1 MKPSHGRQGE
11 GLAAA
16 GLGRAYGARTVLSDL
31 TWRLQ
36 PGEML
41 AVTGPNG
48 AGKTTLLRMLAGVSR
63 PTTGEVFLD
72 GVSLSNGPAHIRR
85 RIGYVGHQPMLFADL
100 TGRENLLFFGRLY
113 NAPRE
118 RIDELLAAVD
128 MDRRADLPVHSCS
141 RGMQQRLAVARALLH
156 RPHLLIC
163 DEPLTGLDRAGQVL
177 VLQLLEGHLAG
188 GGMAVVAGHDR
199 QLTAGAHLVL
209 ELGMAPDDWTMER
222 RAPAGLYSPG
232 GAAASPESAQ
242 GAAGAGVPHP
252 AEGERTANPAEA
264 PLPGFFSQ
272 WLTLTGA
279 DLVGA
284 FRNLAGVATVPLFA
298 VLVLLVFGLTLRPG
312 DRDLDPLLPALL
324 WTALAFAALSAQ
336 LRPFIRERALGAV
349 EGLKAA
355 PVDGAAAYMA
365 RLTANWLV
373 LLAVAAVMT
382 PLFFS
387 FLGWQG
393 PPVPGLPMAGIVT
406 VGTFT
411 VSTVAVAAAALS
423 VQGRGAEGLLSL
435 LALPFLLPVLM
446 SVVMMTEGLLQGRP
460 PAEWQAWFRLL
471 LACGIVFSMFPALLH
486 DYLMEV

>member
-1 MKPSHGRQGE
+1 MQQDG
-11 GLAAA
+11 GLVAD
-16 GLGRAYGARTVLSDL
+16 GLGRSYGARTVLSGL

-36 PGEML
+36 PGELL

-63 PTTGEVFLD
+63 PTTGQVFLD
-72 GVSLSNGPAHIRR
+72 GVSLSDGPASARR
-85 RIGYVGHQPMLFADL
+85 RIGYVGHLPMLFADL

-113 NAPRE
+113 NVPEA
-118 RIDELLAAVD
+118 RIEELLAAVG

-163 DEPLTGLDRAGQVL
+163 DEPLTGLDGEGQAL
-177 VLQLLEGHLAG
+177 VLGLLEAHLAG

-209 ELGMAPDDWTMER
+209 RLGMAPDDWTISR
-222 RAPAGLYSPG
+222 QP
-232 GAAASPESAQ
+232 AAAS
-242 GAAGAGVPHP
+242 AAGDGLGGTAALPPGHGRGEAQAGGLGREGPPDP
-252 AEGERTANPAEA
+252 AGA
-264 PLPGFFSQ
+264 PLPGFFRH

-279 DLVGA
+279 DLEGA

-298 VLVLLVFGLTLRPG
+298 MLVLLVFGLTLRPT
-312 DRDLDPLLPALL
+312 DRDLDPLLPGLL
-324 WTALAFAALSAQ
+324 WTALAFAALSGQ
-336 LRPFIRERALGAV
+336 LRPFIRERVLGAV

-355 PVDGAAAYMA
+355 PVDGAAVYTA
-365 RLTANWLV
+365 RLTANWLM
-373 LLAVAAVMT
+373 LMAVAAVMT
-382 PLFFS
+382 PLFFT

-393 PPVPGLPMAGIVT
+393 PAVPGLPLAGIMA

-446 SVVMMTEGLLQGRP
+446 AVVMVTEGLLQGRP

-471 LACGIVFSMFPALLH
+471 VACGIVFSMFPALLH